1 MNRFAFITVLL
12 LSAIF
17 ICTSCDKEKE
27 EEKEE
32 EESTISPYIEGLT
45 IDSYPIIDGSTSTL
59 PLNVVIA
66 CELMGLDYQWQ
77 ETTGHGTS
85 TWSIEPQIG
94 SSLRKKFDNVVKSS
108 QTHNSYINLID
119 KEADI
124 VLTARTMSPDEK
136 KYAEDSGVN
145 LIETPIAID
154 AFIFI
159 INPSNPIKEL
169 TTENIQNIYTG
180 KSTDWEEFGWL
191 SSAFPEYLPEWY
203 PTEISPYIRNPNSG
217 SQELMDL
224 LVMKGLEYY
233 TQLPIYE
240 ERLVFTMQGLL
251 DAIARNPF
259 AIGYTVYYYN
269 EQIIRPGNALKTIG
283 IDGVYPNKQTI
294 SDLSYPYAAEVY
306 AVIRSDM
313 DKSSMAYK
321 IYEWLQ
327 TEAGRQAISKSGY
340 ILN

>member
-1 MNRFAFITVLL
+1 MNRFALITVLA

-17 ICTSCDKEKE
+17 IYMSCNKE
-27 EEKEE
+27 EEN
-32 EESTISPYIEGLT
+32 TTSPYIEGLMMDT
-45 IDSYPIIDGSTSTL
+45 YPIIDGSTSTL
-59 PLNVVIA
+59 PLNTVIA
-66 CELMGLDYQWQ
+66 CELMGLEYQWQ

-85 TWSIEPQIG
+85 TWNIEPQIG
-94 SSLRKKFDNVVKSS
+94 SSLRKKFDRVIKSS

-119 KEADI
+119 READI
-124 VLTARTMSPDEK
+124 VLTARTMSPDEI
-136 KYAEDSGVN
+136 KYAEDRGVN

-159 INPSNPIKEL
+159 INPLNPIKEL
-169 TTENIQNIYTG
+169 TTEDIQNIYTG
-180 KSTDWEEFGWL
+180 KVTDWKELGWL
-191 SSAFPEYLPEWY
+191 SFPDYLQEV
-203 PTEISPYIRNPNSG
+203 PTEISPYIRNTNSG

-240 ERLVFTMQGLL
+240 ERLVGTMQGLL
-251 DAIARNPF
+251 DAIVLNPF

-269 EQIIRPGNALKTIG
+269 EQMIRPGDKLKTVG
-283 IDGVYPNKQTI
+283 INGVHPNKQTI
-294 SDLSYPYAAEVY
+294 SDRSYPYAAEVY
-306 AVIRSDM
+306 AVIRSDT

-327 TEAGRQAISKSGY
+327 TETGRQVIKKSGY
-340 ILN
+340 LLNGSE

>member
-1 MNRFAFITVLL
+1 MKKNDFITVLA
-12 LSAIF
+12 LSAIS
-17 ICTSCDKEKE
+17 ICTSCNKEK
-27 EEKEE
+27 

-45 IDSYPIIDGSTSTL
+45 IDSYPITDGSTSTL
-59 PLNVVIA
+59 PLNTVIA
-66 CELMGLDYQWQ
+66 CELMGLNYQWQ
-77 ETTGHGTS
+77 ETTDYEIGI
-85 TWSIEPQIG
+85 WSIEPQIG
-94 SSLRKKFDNVVKSS
+94 SRLKKKFDKVIKCS

-159 INPSNPIKEL
+159 INPLNPIKAL
-169 TTENIQNIYTG
+169 TTENIQDIYTG
-180 KSTDWEEFGWL
+180 KVTDWEELGWL
-191 SSAFPEYLPEWY
+191 NLPEWN
-203 PTEISPYIRNPNSG
+203 PDISPFIRNPNSG

-224 LVMKGLEYY
+224 LVMKDLEYY
-233 TQLPIYE
+233 MQLPIYE
-240 ERLVFTMQGLL
+240 ERLIFTMAGLL

-269 EQIIRPGNALKTIG
+269 EQIIRPGNLLKTIG
-283 IDGVYPNKQTI
+283 INGVHPNKQTI
-294 SDLSYPYAAEVY
+294 SNRSYPYAAEVY
-306 AVIRSDM
+306 AVIRSDT
-313 DKSSMAYK
+313 DKSSMVYK

-327 TEAGRQAISKSGY
+327 TEDGRQAISKSGY